1 MKHIAAFL
9 RTAKEQL
16 TGSRRSSV
24 WTAYTSTGKVVVID
38 GYRVVKV
45 IDPAQQK
52 GGNAQ

>member
-24 WTAYTSTGKVVVID
+24 WTAYTSTGKIVVID
-38 GYRVVKV
+38 GNRVIKV
-45 IDPAQQK
+45 IDPRKQK
-52 GGNAQ
+52 GGYAQ